1 MLTQVVQN
9 INFSIILH
17 AHISALIATMGDV
30 NAAVERLLGGG
41 LQVKAFVSLSCLLNN
56 PIFMV
61 LTQQFHFHCLN
72 STISFSGAEPW
83 VKLFLCD
90 GLEAILVTRRWARIK

>member
-1 MLTQVVQN
+1 
-9 INFSIILH
+9 
-17 AHISALIATMGDV
+17 MGDV

-41 LQVKAFVSLSCLLNN
+41 LQVKLLIHCFV
-56 PIFMV
+56 
-61 LTQQFHFHCLN
+61 N
-72 STISFSGAEPW
+72 STIPFSGAEPW